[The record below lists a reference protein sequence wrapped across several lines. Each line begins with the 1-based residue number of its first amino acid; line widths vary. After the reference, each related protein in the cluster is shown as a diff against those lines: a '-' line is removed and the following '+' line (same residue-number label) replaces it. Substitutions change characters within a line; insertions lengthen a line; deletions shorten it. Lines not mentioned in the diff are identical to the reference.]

1 MLHIGK
7 FDEAAAA
14 YKKALE
20 KRRDWPDAAFNLA
33 VAQKL
38 IQQKKDDEE
47 EQQDKPNLPPD
58 SVQFD
63 DKGKQGKAGKM
74 NIAEQTSELWMKN
87 IIVSPADLMA
97 RKFAIEA
104 QQVKP

>member
-1 MLHIGK
+1 M
-7 FDEAAAA
+7 
-14 YKKALE
+14 
-20 KRRDWPDAAFNLA
+20 KRNSRTNRTCHQT
-33 VAQKL
+33 V
-38 IQQKKDDEE
+38 
-47 EQQDKPNLPPD
+47 
-58 SVQFD
+58 SQFD